1 MEHTEHTGASPCV
14 LNALR
19 KKGMVVERIK
29 KIAWMSI
36 GYIALFTCIS
46 LVVSLLKHEPFK
58 FDIWMDLIGAILCA
72 IATELVPNP
81 RNKLK

>member
-1 MEHTEHTGASPCV
+1 M
-14 LNALR
+14 
-19 KKGMVVERIK
+19 ERIK

-36 GYIALFTCIS
+36 GYIALFTCITLVAS
-46 LVVSLLKHEPFK
+46 LVRHQLFK